1 MRVTLHGCRQKCI
14 FGKALAQKINIL
26 TSDYIQQMLGSFEI
40 VYNDLRD
47 KRWNKIQCTKPI
59 LCKGMWLKSYFFSGT
74 VIGEMLCV

>member
-1 MRVTLHGCRQKCI
+1 MIVTLHGCRQKCI

-47 KRWNKIQCTKPI
+47 NR
-59 LCKGMWLKSYFFSGT
+59 
-74 VIGEMLCV
+74 

>member
-47 KRWNKIQCTKPI
+47 NR
-59 LCKGMWLKSYFFSGT
+59 
-74 VIGEMLCV
+74 